1 MEWSRSQKLLHRSQ
15 NFWRMMMKGISLSQS
30 TNFNHTNIGFN
41 RTNKIQINTLN
52 PNPTHSRFPRRPLR
66 VLSLSVDPSAA
77 NRNVKSAVESHA
89 PPLVV
94 VGSANADIY
103 VEIERLP
110 KEGETISAK
119 TGQTLAGG
127 KGANQAACGAKLM
140 YPTYFV
146 GRLGEDAHGKLIA
159 EALGDG
165 GCGVHLDYVRSVDDE
180 PTGHAVVMLQSDGQN
195 SIIIV
200 GGANMKAWP
209 EKMSDDDLEIVRNA
223 GILLLQREIPDSINI
238 QVAKA
243 VKKAGVPV
251 ILDVGGMDTPIPNE
265 LLDSIDILSPNETEL
280 SRLTGMP
287 TESFE
292 QICQAV
298 AKCHKLG
305 VKQVLVKL
313 GSKGSALF
321 IEGEKPI
328 QQSIIPAAQVVDTTG
343 AGDTFTAAFAVAMVE
358 GKSHEECL
366 RFAAAAA
373 SLCVQVKGAI
383 PSMPDRTSVL
393 KLLKSSI

>member
-1 MEWSRSQKLLHRSQ
+1 
-15 NFWRMMMKGISLSQS
+15 MKG
-30 TNFNHTNIGFN
+30 
-41 RTNKIQINTLN
+41 
-52 PNPTHSRFPRRPLR
+52 
-66 VLSLSVDPSAA
+66 LSLSHSKHWHSTTKNAPTKVTKLPSRLLNTNQFHCDFNNNQSTTRRQRPFPSFCINSSKTPSPEA
-77 NRNVKSAVESHA
+77 KLID

-103 VEIERLP
+103 VEIDRLP

-127 KGANQAACGAKLM
+127 KGANQAACGGKLS

-146 GRLGEDAHGKLIA
+146 GQVGEDAHGKLIT
-159 EALGDG
+159 EALEG
-165 GCGVHLDYVRSVDDE
+165 GGVHLDHLNIVSAA
-180 PTGHAVVMLQSDGQN
+180 PTGHAVVMLQADGQN

-200 GGANMKAWP
+200 GGANMCCWP
-209 EKMSDDDLEIVRNA
+209 DTLTDQDLEVVRNA
-223 GILLLQREIPDSINI
+223 GVVLLQREIPDSVNI

-243 VKKAGVPV
+243 ARSAGVPV
-251 ILDVGGMDTPIPNE
+251 ILDAGGVDSPIPAE
-265 LLDSIDILSPNETEL
+265 LLKYLDILSPNESEL
-280 SRLTGMP
+280 ARLTGMP

-292 QICQAV
+292 QISQA
-298 AKCHKLG
+298 AMKCHEMG

-313 GSKGSALF
+313 GAKGSALF
-321 IEGEKPI
+321 VKGEEPI
-328 QQSIIPAAQVVDTTG
+328 KQPIFPAEKVLDTTG
-343 AGDTFTAAFAVAMVE
+343 AGDTFTAAFAIALVE
-358 GKSHEECL
+358 GKSKKEAL

-393 KLLKSSI
+393 DLLQSL